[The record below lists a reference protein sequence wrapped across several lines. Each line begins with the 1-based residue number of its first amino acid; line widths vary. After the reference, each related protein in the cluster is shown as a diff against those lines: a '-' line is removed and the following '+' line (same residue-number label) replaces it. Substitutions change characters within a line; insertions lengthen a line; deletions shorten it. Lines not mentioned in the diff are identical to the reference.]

1 VAPHDRMTLTLP
13 ALLNSRRIFVHI
25 VGEKKR
31 KVYER
36 AIAGESPKEMPIR
49 AILSQKR
56 VPVTIW
62 WAP

>member
-1 VAPHDRMTLTLP
+1 MTLTLP

-36 AIAGESPKEMPIR
+36 AIAGESPEEMPIR
-49 AILSQKR
+49 AILSQKK